1 MRTLPILTALL
12 LSGCALAGCAQ
23 DERAAE
29 HKPAA
34 TPTLTVWADDD
45 RAAPLTRIAA
55 RFEQDRGVKVKIV
68 QKAMG
73 NLRDDFVSQ
82 APSGQGPDVIVGPHD
97 WLGKLVQNGV
107 VSPLDLSAKASLFSK
122 VALDGMTYQGQ
133 TYGLPYAVESVA
145 VLRNNTLVPV
155 APRTFDELV
164 AKGKALVAAGR
175 AVHPVGLPVD
185 PKAGSPFHLYA
196 LQTSFRSRV
205 FGEGGDLEI
214 DNAGGLRFAA
224 YLRKLAQRKAVST
237 SLTGDIATSAF
248 LRGETPFLVTGPWD
262 APAVVKA
269 GVPFSVDALPPAGD
283 EPARPF
289 VGVQGFYISAKSANP
304 ILANDLLLN
313 YLATPEAQKAL
324 HAAGGRPPAMTSV
337 RDELAGDLVMT
348 GFAKAAAE
356 GVPTPNVPQM
366 DAVWADWGL
375 SQLAIIAGEGDP
387 AELTRKAG
395 DKIRA
400 KIGSS

>member
-1 MRTLPILTALL
+1 MRTLPILAALL
-12 LSGCALAGCAQ
+12 ALAGCA
-23 DERAAE
+23 AE
-29 HKPAA
+29 QQPAA

-45 RAAPLTRIAA
+45 RAAPLARIAA

-73 NLRDDFVSQ
+73 SLRDDFVSQ

-107 VSPLDLSAKASLFSK
+107 VTPLDLSARSALFSK

-133 TYGLPYAVESVA
+133 TYGLPYAIESVA
-145 VLRNNTLVPV
+145 VLRNNKLVPV

-164 AKGKALVAAGR
+164 AKGQELVAAGK
-175 AVHPVGLPVD
+175 AVFPVGLPVD

-196 LQTSFRSRV
+196 LQTSFGSRV
-205 FGEGGDLEI
+205 FGDGGDLEI
-214 DNAGGLRFAA
+214 DNAGGLRFSA

-237 SLTGDIATSAF
+237 SLTGDIATRAF
-248 LRGETPFLVTGPWD
+248 LKGETPFLVTGPWD
-262 APAVVKA
+262 VPAVAKA
-269 GVPFSVDALPPAGD
+269 GVPFSVDAVPPAGD
-283 EPARPF
+283 RPARPF

-313 YLATPEAQKAL
+313 YLATPEAQRAL
-324 HAAGGRPPAMTSV
+324 HTAGGRPPAMTSV
-337 RDELAGDLVMT
+337 GEELAGDLVTT
-348 GFAKAAAE
+348 GFARAAAE
-356 GVPTPNVPQM
+356 GEPTPNVPQM

-375 SQLAIIAGEGDP
+375 SQLAIIAGQDDP
-387 AELTRKAG
+387 GELTRKAA

>member
-1 MRTLPILTALL
+1 MRTLPILAALL
-12 LSGCALAGCAQ
+12 ALAGCA
-23 DERAAE
+23 AE
-29 HKPAA
+29 QEPPA

-45 RAAPLTRIAA
+45 RAAPLARIAA
-55 RFEQDRGVKVKIV
+55 RFEQERGVKVKIV

-73 NLRDDFVSQ
+73 GLRDDFVSQ

-107 VSPLDLSAKASLFSK
+107 VAPLDLSARSALFSK
-122 VALDGMTYQGQ
+122 VALDGMTYRGQ

-145 VLRNNTLVPV
+145 VLRNNKLVPV

-164 AKGKALVAAGR
+164 AKGEALVASGR
-175 AVHPVGLPVD
+175 AVFPVGLPVD

-196 LQTSFRSRV
+196 LQTSFGSRV
-205 FGEGGDLEI
+205 FGDGGDLEI

-224 YLRKLAQRKAVST
+224 YLRGLARRKAVST

-248 LRGETPFLVTGPWD
+248 LKGETPFLVTGPWD
-262 APAVVKA
+262 VPAVTKA
-269 GVPFSVDALPPAGD
+269 GVPFSVDPVPPAGD
-283 EPARPF
+283 GQARPF
-289 VGVQGFYISAKSANP
+289 VGVQGFYVSAKSANP
-304 ILANDLLLN
+304 ILANDLLVN
-313 YLATPEAQKAL
+313 YLATPEAQRAL
-324 HAAGGRPPAMTSV
+324 HSAGGRPPAMTSV
-337 RDELAGDLVMT
+337 REELAGDLVMT

-356 GVPTPNVPQM
+356 GLPTPNVPQM

-375 SQLAIIAGEGDP
+375 SQLAIIAGQGDP
-387 AELTRKAG
+387 ADLTRKAA